1 MKTIIKK
8 SLLLG
13 VVAFGMASCGENSW
27 NDTYL
32 DGFVGGPNLSN
43 VQTLNYTLT
52 ADDYKNLAENS
63 ANKAIAA
70 EAGVSDALSAVSTLH
85 YLNADIDAETYIP
98 NFLSDPDFQ
107 YFTLS
112 DGSAINV
119 TYKVAKDLPEEM
131 IALNAAE
138 EWLMANTFTSVS
150 QAASE
155 IPGLLK
161 SKYTNAQSG
170 DYVVVN
176 YDLTGAPSARN
187 GKPATRAD
195 FEMSN
200 VLGAVSLN
208 DEISVKGVVSGICKQ
223 GFMLTDKGGTILV
236 YFGSSFDMNAYALG
250 DELEVSGKVSSY
262 NKGFQLPS
270 SSVITK
276 LGHMDYTYP
285 EPAVISGADMD
296 AAITRTTD
304 ETARYVQFTG
314 QISISGNY
322 YNVIVPGATT
332 AQGSLYQFDPSMFMA
347 MENGKSY
354 VFTGYFSSI
363 SSSRYYNILVTDIAE
378 GAPEPGSTY
387 AVYKYSGSAWAQAE
401 DVDVLQS
408 ADYAA
413 MGSSDCSL
421 KDSQPERY
429 LPTYLANKYPYA
441 AADTKKYVLYRYLN
455 GAEVVLRSEEY
466 TFNGTE
472 WINSVSNGGII
483 SETNQFVKRGGAW
496 KMDPSIELTLP
507 VGKNQPTS
515 TWFYQAVVDWVKE
528 NVADAA
534 DYIDSYGT
542 AEYYSGCSSYQG
554 NLNVNATYDKIMDNP
569 RYAGMSTE
577 EIEETMWTRF
587 KTETCPGALS
597 VLYPNMAPIGDMQPT
612 VTITF
617 TAWTTGKINKV
628 YTIVFSCIAKGTFE
642 FKSLT
647 LESDE

>member
-32 DGFVGGPNLSN
+32 DGFVGGPDLSN
-43 VQTLNYTLT
+43 VQTLDYTLT
-52 ADDYKNLAENS
+52 DADYKNLAENS
-63 ANKAIAA
+63 ENKALAS
-70 EAGVSDALSAVSTLH
+70 EAGVSSALTAVSSLH
-85 YLNADIDAETYIP
+85 YFNADIDAETYIP
-98 NFLSDPDFQ
+98 NFLADPDFQ

-131 IALNAAE
+131 IALNAAQ
-138 EWLMANTFTSVS
+138 EWLMANTFTSAS

-161 SKYTNAQSG
+161 SKYTDAQSG

-176 YDLTGAPSARN
+176 YDLTGAPTARN
-187 GKPATRAD
+187 GKPATRAA

-208 DEISVKGVVSGICKQ
+208 DEISVKGVVTGICKQ

-236 YFGSSFDMNAYALG
+236 YFGSSYDMNAYNIG

-270 SSVITK
+270 SSTITK
-276 LGHMDYTYP
+276 IGNEDYTYP
-285 EPAVISGADMD
+285 EPTVVTGADID

-304 ETARYVQFTG
+304 ETAKYVQFTG

-332 AQGSLYQFDPSMFMA
+332 AQGSLYQFDPSMFMT

-387 AVYKYSGSAWAQAE
+387 AVYKYSGSAWAEAE

-413 MGSSDCSL
+413 MGSTDGSL

-441 AADTKKYVLYRYLN
+441 AADTKMYVLYRYLN
-455 GAEVVLRSEEY
+455 GADVVLRSEEY
-466 TFNGTE
+466 TFDGTE
-472 WINSVSNGGII
+472 WINSVTNGGII
-483 SETNQFVKRGGAW
+483 TETNQFVRRDGSW

-515 TWFYQAVVDWVKE
+515 TWFYQAVVDWVKA

-534 DYIDSYGT
+534 DYVDSYGT

-554 NLNVNATYDKIMDNP
+554 NLNVNTAYNAISGNAH
-569 RYAGMSTE
+569 YAGMSAE
-577 EIEETMWTRF
+577 EIEDTMWTRF
-587 KTETCPGALS
+587 KTETAPGALS

-617 TAWTTGKINKV
+617 TAWTTGGVNKQ
-628 YTIVFSCIAKGTFE
+628 YTIVFKCVAKGTFE
-642 FKSLT
+642 FDSLT
-647 LESDE
+647 EVEDE